1 MLDIRYL
8 TNEGESSL
16 CRFPETFHLV
26 DGGRDDLLHTLLAV
40 QRDQEHAEPQRS
52 KLEQVHY
59 LVQVFLSERASDRG
73 LLFGSQR
80 EHRIDSRC
88 ANALMGSLPR
98 WLALLDGSHSLPIAT
113 ARGARFR

>member
-1 MLDIRYL
+1 MPDIRYL
-8 TNEGESSL
+8 PNEGESSL
-16 CRFPETFHLV
+16 CRFPATFHLV
-26 DGGRDDLLHTLLAV
+26 DGGRDD
-40 QRDQEHAEPQRS
+40 
-52 KLEQVHY
+52 Y

-88 ANALMGSLPR
+88 ANALMRSLPR